1 MAFTKTDKQTSDI
14 FDKNRVKY
22 LRQISEIRR
31 TQKTD
36 LKREHRWPYTVWTED
51 QVEQLTELWPTDLP
65 VSEIAGKLGVTTNAV
80 TSKAKRLSLRRLGL
94 AMRRDPAMKHQYLF
108 R

>member
-1 MAFTKTDKQTSDI
+1 MTFDKQSSDI

-36 LKREHRWPYTVWTED
+36 WKHGYRGPYNQWTED
-51 QVEQLTELWPTDLP
+51 QVKQLTELWPTDLS
-65 VSEIAGKLGVTTNAV
+65 VSEIAGKLGVTTNAA
-80 TSKAKRLSLRRLGL
+80 TSKAKNLKIRRLGL
-94 AMRRDPAMKHQYLF
+94 ATRRDPAVKPQYLF